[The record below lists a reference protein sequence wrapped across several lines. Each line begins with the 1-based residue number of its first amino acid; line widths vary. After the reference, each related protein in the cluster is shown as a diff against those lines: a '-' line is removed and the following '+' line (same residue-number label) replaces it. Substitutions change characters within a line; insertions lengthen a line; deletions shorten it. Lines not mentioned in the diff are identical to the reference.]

1 MSTSVLSL
9 QLFSYQ
15 EPDRPV
21 DVEYLYGVN
30 THLLNH
36 QLISRKVVVSEM
48 GFPARLTVDFRLYS
62 LDLKLTVSLRLFVPG
77 W

>member
-9 QLFSYQ
+9 HLFSYH

-21 DVEYLYGVN
+21 DVESLYGVH
-30 THLLNH
+30 THLLPH
-36 QLISRKVVVSEM
+36 QLLSRNFVDSEM